1 MLCLAQRQYSLLQA
15 ANLLTPDMIA
25 EFETLQQL
33 VREENAE
40 PGGEVS
46 GELGPARKAPL
57 AQELRSE
64 SSESQPCSASFC
76 QGQSLRCMV
85 WWEAGPVGSGASA
98 ERGPGVTQTSGVRHS
113 CLSRVTPG
121 SSNSPPFN
129 P

>member
-46 GELGPARKAPL
+46 GEPGPARKAPL
-57 AQELRSE
+57 AHELRSE

-85 WWEAGPVGSGASA
+85 WWEAGPLGSGASA
-98 ERGPGVTQTSGVRHS
+98 ERPRSHADLRSQALLPVS
-113 CLSRVTPG
+113 CHPR
-121 SSNSPPFN
+121 F
-129 P
+129 